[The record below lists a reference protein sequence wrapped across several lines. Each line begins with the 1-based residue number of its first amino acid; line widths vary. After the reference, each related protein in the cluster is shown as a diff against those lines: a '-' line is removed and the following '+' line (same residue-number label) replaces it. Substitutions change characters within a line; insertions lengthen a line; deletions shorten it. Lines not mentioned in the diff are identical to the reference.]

1 MAALATHVVLQG
13 SVVDALL
20 LLLGLSVLYMIFVA
34 LYNIYFHPL
43 SVYPGPKFAASTKI
57 PIAYVSWIGKLSHWQ
72 LALHERYDSDVVRIS
87 PDELSFIS
95 PSAWKD
101 MYGTR
106 QAGTNPFSKDMVLYT
121 GINSIVTASDADH
134 SRMRRLLSHA
144 FSDKALREQETI
156 LQTHVNNLIAG
167 LRKQCQEFGGKA
179 DLSKWFNWTAFDI
192 IGDLAF
198 GEPFDCLKETTY
210 QPWVAML
217 MNNHRYIVLMSVTLR
232 FPPLHKLAARL
243 VPQKVVRDRM
253 DHHSMSKEKVDRRLE
268 RTTDRPDFTSYI
280 LRHNGTK
287 GGMSREE
294 IQLNAATFI
303 AAGSETSAALLAGA
317 IWSLLHNPTYM
328 DRLQREIRSKFL
340 TADEIRLPNL
350 DDLDFLHAVISE
362 SFRMY
367 PPGVAGQPR
376 VAPPSGDFISGYW
389 VPPKTGVQINQY
401 AASMSRRNFSSPWT
415 FAPSRW
421 MNDPQYADDKLD
433 ALQPFSTG
441 ARNCIGK
448 NLANA
453 EIALVLTRLLWEFD
467 ITLSEETDRNWP
479 DQQAWF
485 TWNKKPLVVK
495 LQERTMG

>member
-1 MAALATHVVLQG
+1 
-13 SVVDALL
+13 
-20 LLLGLSVLYMIFVA
+20 MIFVA